1 MHLPNVTYDVCPFI
15 PSHREIGGCPTWA
28 FIDVMNELI
37 ADDYSPCTKMFYNGM
52 SLDDSLIKGFPNI
65 VHGDDSYE
73 YVNITDPEWKG
84 EATVLFSYK
93 FDMPEVIS
101 VKEQYII
108 MELDD
113 LIGIVGGTL
122 GLFIGFSFLDNSL
135 TMMNY
140 FIIFLKKLK
149 TFYVSKKV
157 NEIKKP
163 TKVAPKK

>member
-1 MHLPNVTYDVCPFI
+1 MHLPNVTFNKCPFDL
-15 PSHREIGGCPTWA
+15 SHREKNRCPTFA
-28 FIDVMNELI
+28 FVDVLNEII
-37 ADDYSPCTKMFYNGM
+37 ADDFSPCTKMFYNGM